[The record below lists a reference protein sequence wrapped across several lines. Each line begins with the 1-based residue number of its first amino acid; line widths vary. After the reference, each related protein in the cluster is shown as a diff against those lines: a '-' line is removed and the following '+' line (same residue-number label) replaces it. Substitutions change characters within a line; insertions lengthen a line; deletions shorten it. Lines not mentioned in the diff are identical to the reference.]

1 MENTKNMNYFQ
12 VMKTV
17 DVSEHVENKK
27 DLSYLSW
34 AYAFAYVTDIDPA
47 WIYEVR
53 EYGENQ
59 TPYLYDPNLGYMV
72 ATKVTIQGVTKCM
85 YLPVMDGNNRAMLD
99 HAYEVTT
106 KSGKSVVKPATMFD
120 INKTIMRC
128 LVKNIAVFGLGLTL
142 YAGDDLPDVEADL
155 KAMKEAEV
163 ESKKILELQNE
174 LKELKVKGKDLEG
187 YSAFV
192 KEAIKA
198 SGKTFAEM
206 NSTDLTKLV
215 NSIKK
220 KFFSDTLGDD

>member
-1 MENTKNMNYFQ
+1 
-12 VMKTV
+12 
-17 DVSEHVENKK
+17 
-27 DLSYLSW
+27 
-34 AYAFAYVTDIDPA
+34 
-47 WIYEVR
+47 
-53 EYGENQ
+53 
-59 TPYLYDPNLGYMV
+59 MV

-163 ESKKILELQNE
+163 ESKKILELQSE

-220 KFFSDTLGDD
+220 KFFSNTLGDD